1 MPFGK
6 VAGSRPAQTKPST
19 GAGFGAVHLPGHDM
33 DKTLT
38 MGQATPHSIHMAIAE
53 HGAMRVCGVAAIAML
68 RAIFGPAERDMMDH
82 LSDHLRRD
90 IGLPPR
96 GSPLPEAPMLPVR
109 W

>member
-1 MPFGK
+1 MQPPGFDMKDMTQLRGAMP
-6 VAGSRPAQTKPST
+6 Q
-19 GAGFGAVHLPGHDM
+19 
-33 DKTLT
+33 
-38 MGQATPHSIHMAIAE
+38 SIYLAIHE
-53 HGAMRVCGVAAIAML
+53 HGAMRVLMVAAKAML
-68 RAIFGPAERDMMDH
+68 GAVLAPAETDPTEH

>member
-1 MPFGK
+1 
-6 VAGSRPAQTKPST
+6 
-19 GAGFGAVHLPGHDM
+19 M

-38 MGQATPHSIHMAIAE
+38 TGRVPPHSIQLAIAE
-53 HGAMRVCGVAAIAML
+53 HGALRVFGAAAIALM
-68 RAIFGPAERDMMDH
+68 RAVLAPSEADPTER
-82 LSDHLRRD
+82 LSEHLRRD

>member
-1 MPFGK
+1 
-6 VAGSRPAQTKPST
+6 
-19 GAGFGAVHLPGHDM
+19 M
-33 DKTLT
+33 DKTLNV
-38 MGQATPHSIHMAIAE
+38 GRVPPHSIQLAIAE
-53 HGAMRVCGVAAIAML
+53 HGALRVFGAAAMAML
-68 RAIFGPAERDMMDH
+68 RAVFAPVEADPTEA

>member
-1 MPFGK
+1 MK
-6 VAGSRPAQTKPST
+6 DMTQLR
-19 GAGFGAVHLPGHDM
+19 GAM
-33 DKTLT
+33 
-38 MGQATPHSIHMAIAE
+38 PHSIHLAIHE
-53 HGAMRVCGVAAIAML
+53 HGALRVLVVAAKALM
-68 RAIFGPAERDMMDH
+68 RAATVPVQPDLTAH

>member
-1 MPFGK
+1 MK
-6 VAGSRPAQTKPST
+6 DMTQLR
-19 GAGFGAVHLPGHDM
+19 GAM
-33 DKTLT
+33 
-38 MGQATPHSIHMAIAE
+38 PHSIQLAIQE
-53 HGAMRVCGVAAIAML
+53 HGAMRVLLVAVKALMGAAL
-68 RAIFGPAERDMMDH
+68 APTQPDLSEH

>member
-1 MPFGK
+1 
-6 VAGSRPAQTKPST
+6 
-19 GAGFGAVHLPGHDM
+19 M

-38 MGQATPHSIHMAIAE
+38 TGRLPPHSIQLAIAE
-53 HGAMRVCGVAAIAML
+53 HGALRVIGVAL
-68 RAIFGPAERDMMDH
+68 TTLFGPVLALGAPDPTAH
-82 LSDHLRRD
+82 LSDHIRKD

>member
-1 MPFGK
+1 M
-6 VAGSRPAQTKPST
+6 VARQ
-19 GAGFGAVHLPGHDM
+19 
-33 DKTLT
+33 
-38 MGQATPHSIHMAIAE
+38 SIHRAIDE
-53 HGAMRVCGVAAIAML
+53 HGAWRVLGVALTSLLTAVAM
-68 RAIFGPAERDMMDH
+68 RPASDPLDR

>member
-1 MPFGK
+1 M
-6 VAGSRPAQTKPST
+6 THLHNTST
-19 GAGFGAVHLPGHDM
+19 LAAR
-33 DKTLT
+33 
-38 MGQATPHSIHMAIAE
+38 QSIHLAIAE
-53 HGAMRVCGVAAIAML
+53 HGAWRVLGVALKTLLTAVAL
-68 RAIFGPAERDMMDH
+68 RPAADPLDR

>member
-1 MPFGK
+1 MK
-6 VAGSRPAQTKPST
+6 NMTQLR
-19 GAGFGAVHLPGHDM
+19 GAM
-33 DKTLT
+33 
-38 MGQATPHSIHMAIAE
+38 PHSIQLAIHE
-53 HGAMRVCGVAAIAML
+53 HGAMRVLWVAARVLMGAAL
-68 RAIFGPAERDMMDH
+68 APTQPDLTEH